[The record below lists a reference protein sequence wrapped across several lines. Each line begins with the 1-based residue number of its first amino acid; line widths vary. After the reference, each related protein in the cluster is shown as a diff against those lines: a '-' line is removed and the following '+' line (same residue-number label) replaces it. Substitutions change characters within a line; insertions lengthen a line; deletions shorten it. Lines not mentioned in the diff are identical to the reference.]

1 MLRYIN
7 QAPFMP
13 KDVSEDLRASMDK
26 ADINTPL
33 VGIYKKYLSTEDAAK
48 AIDFYRSPAG
58 RDLIK
63 ANPQIMGE
71 AQHSAMQTGQ
81 QIMRDVIERH
91 RTEIET
97 AQKSYQAEHAPAK
110 PPSLSSP
117 APSTTPNGAASKPP
131 Q

>member
-1 MLRYIN
+1 MQLTGTDKIKEELLSNMLRYIN

-33 VGIYKKYLSTEDAAK
+33 IGIYKKYLSTEDAAK

-71 AQHSAMQTGQ
+71 AQHSA
-81 QIMRDVIERH
+81 
-91 RTEIET
+91 
-97 AQKSYQAEHAPAK
+97 K

-117 APSTTPNGAASKPP
+117 APSSPAP
-131 Q
+131 QPQQ